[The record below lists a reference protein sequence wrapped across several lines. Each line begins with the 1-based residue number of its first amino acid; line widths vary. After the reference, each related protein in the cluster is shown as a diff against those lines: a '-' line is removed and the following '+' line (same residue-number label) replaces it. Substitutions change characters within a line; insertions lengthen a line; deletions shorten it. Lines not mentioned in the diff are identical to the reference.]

1 VSSARG
7 YLALQ
12 LEDFLDEVASAD
24 LLPGAGFVAAVG
36 VAMSAG
42 LVAMTARLSHEHWP
56 EARAVAAQA
65 ESLRRRVTPLAEL
78 NAEAYGA
85 AVATLRGEGSAPAAG
100 RDEEIARALDRAA
113 RVPLAICETAGDVVA
128 LAADVVERG
137 EQSLRADAAVAALV
151 SHACARGAAALV
163 EVNLATQP
171 GDDRLSQARA
181 CLGAASLALDRALAP
196 AA

>member
-1 VSSARG
+1 MSSARG

-85 AVATLRGEGSAPAAG
+85 AVATLRGEGNAPGG

>member
-1 VSSARG
+1 MSSARG

-85 AVATLRGEGSAPAAG
+85 AVATLRGEGSTPGG

-181 CLGAASLALDRALAP
+181 CLGAASVALDRALAP